1 MAVLE
6 NLEPKQVFH
15 FFEELCKIPHATFDT
30 KRISDYCVEFAKE
43 RGLEVSQDDTNNV
56 IIKKPGTA
64 GYENSEPVILQ
75 GHLDMICEKTPDSDH
90 DFTKDGLDLYVEDG
104 YVRARNTSLGGDD
117 CIAVAMAMAVLDSK
131 DIPHP
136 PIEAVFTVDE
146 ELGMGGAEAVDLSQ
160 LKGKMLINIDS
171 EEEGILTTGCAGGI
185 FYKTVIPMK
194 KEAAEGTL
202 VKINIHG
209 LLGGHSGNEIH
220 KQRGNANKMM
230 GRLLYRL
237 GKETDLRLTEI
248 CGGSK
253 ENVITMNASAGVLV
267 PADQAAKV
275 QEMTD
280 EMRQIWLDEFMG
292 EEPTLAVDYEVTA
305 DAHMDAYDKDS
316 TTRVIAY
323 LEVAPNGLQEY
334 SRKLK
339 GIVESSLNLGVVECD
354 DTSVTTQYLIRS
366 SVETRKQQMREQ
378 VEQCAILAGGKGET
392 TGEYPAWQFKADSKL
407 RPIMVETYKELYGK
421 EPVVSAVHAGL
432 ECGLFLGKRPDLDCV
447 SCGPNLLDI
456 HSFNE
461 HLDIAS
467 TKRTWEYLLAI
478 LKKCK

>member
-253 ENVITMNASAGVLV
+253 DNVITMNASAGVLV

-305 DAHMDAYDKDS
+305 DVHMDAYDKDS
-316 TTRVIAY
+316 TRRVIAY

-392 TGEYPAWQFKADSKL
+392 TGEYPAWQFNPDSEL
-407 RPIMVETYKELYGK
+407 RKVMVDIYEKMFGK

-447 SCGPNLLDI
+447 SFGPNILDI

-461 HLDIAS
+461 KLDIAS
-467 TKRTWEYLLAI
+467 TERTWEFLKEI
-478 LKKCK
+478 LKELK

>member
-1 MAVLE
+1 MKSWEWA
-6 NLEPKQVFH
+6 
-15 FFEELCKIPHATFDT
+15 
-30 KRISDYCVEFAKE
+30 
-43 RGLEVSQDDTNNV
+43 
-56 IIKKPGTA
+56 
-64 GYENSEPVILQ
+64 
-75 GHLDMICEKTPDSDH
+75 
-90 DFTKDGLDLYVEDG
+90 
-104 YVRARNTSLGGDD
+104 
-117 CIAVAMAMAVLDSK
+117 
-131 DIPHP
+131 
-136 PIEAVFTVDE
+136 
-146 ELGMGGAEAVDLSQ
+146 GAEAVDLSQ

-292 EEPTLAVDYEVTA
+292 EEPTLAV
-305 DAHMDAYDKDS
+305 
-316 TTRVIAY
+316 
-323 LEVAPNGLQEY
+323 GL
-334 SRKLK
+334 
-339 GIVESSLNLGVVECD
+339 
-354 DTSVTTQYLIRS
+354 
-366 SVETRKQQMREQ
+366 
-378 VEQCAILAGGKGET
+378 
-392 TGEYPAWQFKADSKL
+392 
-407 RPIMVETYKELYGK
+407 
-421 EPVVSAVHAGL
+421 
-432 ECGLFLGKRPDLDCV
+432 
-447 SCGPNLLDI
+447 
-456 HSFNE
+456 
-461 HLDIAS
+461 
-467 TKRTWEYLLAI
+467 
-478 LKKCK
+478 

>member
-90 DFTKDGLDLYVEDG
+90 DFTKDGLDL
-104 YVRARNTSLGGDD
+104 
-117 CIAVAMAMAVLDSK
+117 
-131 DIPHP
+131 
-136 PIEAVFTVDE
+136 
-146 ELGMGGAEAVDLSQ
+146 LGMGGAEAVDLSQ

-305 DAHMDAYDKDS
+305 DVHMDAYDKDS
-316 TTRVIAY
+316 TRRVIAY